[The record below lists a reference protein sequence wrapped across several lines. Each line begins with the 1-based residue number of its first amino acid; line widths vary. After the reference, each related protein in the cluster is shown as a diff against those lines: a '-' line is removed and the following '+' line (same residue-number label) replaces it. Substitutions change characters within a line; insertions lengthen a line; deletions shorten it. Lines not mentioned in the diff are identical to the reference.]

1 MDDGRSKR
9 GRKKARR
16 FIELRRA
23 LYLET
28 LRRTGNHRA
37 AARAAGIDPTTA
49 QQRRKRDADFALAC
63 LAAEEEAARR
73 LAGAK
78 HMFDGV
84 EDARFE
90 TIRRGRNGRLQIV
103 ATRTGKWNKTMEEDY
118 FDVLRATAN
127 LAAAARAVGVSESLI
142 WQRRRAW
149 PGFRARMEETLEE
162 AEAAMEFRLAAHG
175 TNVGVGQNGDTQ
187 NGDTHLCVPSGTQRC
202 VSPPLSCVPERT
214 RRCVSPPFDPGV
226 RAALPQVARGET
238 TRGRAAWTVAA
249 GAGHCGGDGGDRPQ
263 GRSDQAAPG
272 QRRAAGWG
280 QSIDCPLPT
289 PSRHSR
295 S

>member
-1 MDDGRSKR
+1 MVGGKSKR
-9 GRKKARR
+9 GRKTVRR
-16 FIELRRA
+16 FIESRRA

-73 LAGAK
+73 LAGAQ

-103 ATRTGKWNKTMEEDY
+103 ATRTGKWNKAMEEDY
-118 FDVLRATAN
+118 FDVLRASAN

-162 AEAAMEFRLAAHG
+162 AEAVMEFRLAAHG

-187 NGDTHLCVPSGTQRC
+187 L
-202 VSPPLSCVPERT
+202 CVPERT
-214 RRCVSPPFDPGV
+214 QSCVSTPFDPEF
-226 RAALPQVARGET
+226 ALRFLKWREEKRRGGGQ
-238 TRGRAAWTVAA
+238 RGRLPPAPDIAAVTERIVRKVEAIKR
-249 GAGHCGGDGGDRPQ
+249 HRDKGGRLDGDSQ
-263 GRSDQAAPG
+263 
-272 QRRAAGWG
+272 
-280 QSIDCPLPT
+280 
-289 PSRHSR
+289 
-295 S
+295 

>member
-1 MDDGRSKR
+1 MDDGKGKR
-9 GRKKARR
+9 GRKKVRR
-16 FIELRRA
+16 FIESRRA

-73 LAGAK
+73 LAGAQ

-142 WQRRRAW
+142 WQRRRVW

-175 TNVGVGQNGDTQ
+175 TNVGVGQNGDT
-187 NGDTHLCVPSGTQRC
+187 HL
-202 VSPPLSCVPERT
+202 CVPERT
-214 RRCVSPPFDPGV
+214 QRCVSPPFDPEF
-226 RAALPQVARGET
+226 ALRFLRWREEKRRGGGQ
-238 TRGRAAWTVAA
+238 RGRLPPAPDIAAVTERIVHKVEAIKR
-249 GAGHCGGDGGDRPQ
+249 HRDKGGRLDGDSQ
-263 GRSDQAAPG
+263 
-272 QRRAAGWG
+272 
-280 QSIDCPLPT
+280 
-289 PSRHSR
+289 
-295 S
+295 